1 MDNEDYEHLV
11 RLEQEIEDLRQDYKL
26 GAPYGF
32 WKRVSLMVTSL
43 LIYTVIVITFSAF
56 VSWIKTL

>member
-1 MDNEDYEHLV
+1 MDEEDYKHMV

-32 WKRVSLMVTSL
+32 WKRVSMMVTSL
-43 LIYTVIVITFSAF
+43 LIYTLIVILLSAF